1 MLLRNSYNTLLS
13 SKLDNAELDVLTILY
28 YIQLFHS
35 IFNTI
40 FGIMSILD
48 GRNRKT

>member
-28 YIQLFHS
+28 STPHLKQFWNYGH
-35 IFNTI
+35 T
-40 FGIMSILD
+40 GWE
-48 GRNRKT
+48 K